1 MKIVAQRV
9 RNARVIVDERTVGEI
24 GEGLVLLI
32 GIRTGDTPEQAE
44 YLANKCVHLRVFE
57 DEAGVMNRSL
67 LDVGGEVLAISQ
79 FTLYGNTEKGR
90 RPSYIDAARPEEAEK
105 LYDDFVEKLR
115 AQDLKVET
123 GIFGAMMMVE
133 IHNWGPVTI
142 LLER

>member
-9 RNARVIVDERTVGEI
+9 RNARVIVDDRTVGEI